1 MYATSENWK
10 MRWFRFIEIPIQISI
25 TSTKIR
31 LLHQVWQKF
40 IQGPTFLS
48 WTHSPPKLLEHFS
61 EWLRMMSFYLVFWY
75 HLIWLLR
82 SSWIVLKRNQ
92 LEVLLNFQLLASGV
106 PLKAMTAVQ
115 AGFMGKA
122 RLLNLGVADVGT
134 ANEES
139 YYFHWKFGMWHVV
152 PVVPDFSTN
161 SCIITNITA
170 IIVTLLQPNA
180 SPFHPFPMPLAGS
193 CWNST
198 GISCGHVP
206 WHGYWLLATQGPQS
220 MAILRFHPIRCVL
233 GRDSYTLNRSQEAWF
248 NLFHVQISYDQILYL
263 PN

>member
-1 MYATSENWK
+1 MNHVEAESAGGSFEPSTSCFW
-10 MRWFRFIEIPIQISI
+10 R
-25 TSTKIR
+25 STE
-31 LLHQVWQKF
+31 
-40 IQGPTFLS
+40 S
-48 WTHSPPKLLEHFS
+48 YDCS
-61 EWLRMMSFYLVFWY
+61 
-75 HLIWLLR
+75 
-82 SSWIVLKRNQ
+82 SSWIHG
-92 LEVLLNFQLLASGV
+92 E
-106 PLKAMTAVQ
+106 
-115 AGFMGKA
+115 
-122 RLLNLGVADVGT
+122 GT
-134 ANEES
+134 ALES
-139 YYFHWKFGMWHVV
+139 GVV

-206 WHGYWLLATQGPQS
+206 WHGYWLLATQGRQS

-248 NLFHVQISYDQILYL
+248 NLFHVQISCDQILYL